1 MGIFDFKGTKQLLFF
16 PVCASLIS
24 VKAGVMS
31 AEVKK
36 HCVCMGLAMMT
47 HLPSL
52 RTLFSNESLTVCTAE
67 PGSQGR
73 AELF

>member
-1 MGIFDFKGTKQLLFF
+1 MEIFDFKGTEQLLFF

-36 HCVCMGLAMMT
+36 HCVCLYGSGNDDTLA
-47 HLPSL
+47 
-52 RTLFSNESLTVCTAE
+52 LTENTV
-67 PGSQGR
+67 Q
-73 AELF
+73 

>member
-36 HCVCMGLAMMT
+36 HCVCLYGSGDDDTLA
-47 HLPSL
+47 
-52 RTLFSNESLTVCTAE
+52 LTENTV
-67 PGSQGR
+67 Q
-73 AELF
+73 